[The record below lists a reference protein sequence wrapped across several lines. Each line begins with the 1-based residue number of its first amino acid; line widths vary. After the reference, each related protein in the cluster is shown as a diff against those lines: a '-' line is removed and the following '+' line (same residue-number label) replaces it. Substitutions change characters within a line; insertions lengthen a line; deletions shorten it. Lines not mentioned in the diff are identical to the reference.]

1 MTRNDN
7 PCGDLLLQIAV
18 PAIFLCI
25 IAPPASAL
33 EPDRLFEKVSP
44 SIVTVVAMRNDAG
57 NSFGFGSGVVIA
69 PETVITNCHVLQR
82 GKKIIVKT
90 KREIYPAQLVY
101 PDAPRDLCQLTVPNL
116 PSPAVESGSV
126 YSLKVGQR
134 VYAVGNPRQLELS
147 LSDGLISAL
156 RDVKDGA
163 PLIQTTTP
171 MSPGSSGGGLFDS
184 DGRLIGITTWGKRDS
199 QNLNFA
205 HPVDWIPELPERA
218 KAQIAKYRELQ
229 TASATA
235 SISRIPSAPATTEE
249 PLIPPTTAAEP
260 PAVEKS
266 LAGAEFENLF
276 RSERQLKVSNSSSS
290 LKLITFRADGIV
302 DLNFALSFH
311 SGRYSLNPSTGTLCM
326 QFFVNFGQN
335 NLHRLLS
342 PYNDCFSVLKIS
354 ARKYRFRAADKTEFI
369 GES

>member
-1 MTRNDN
+1 MTRIHR
-7 PCGDLLLQIAV
+7 PCNDLLSRIAV
-18 PAIFLCI
+18 PAICLAI
-25 IAPPASAL
+25 IAPAASAL
-33 EPDRLFEKVSP
+33 EPDKLFEKVSP

-57 NSFGFGSGVVIA
+57 NSIGFGSGVVIA
-69 PETVITNCHVLQR
+69 PQTVITNCHVLQR

-90 KREIYPAQLVY
+90 AREIYSARLVY

-116 PSPAVESGSV
+116 PSPAAESGSV
-126 YSLKVGQR
+126 YNLRVGQR
-134 VYAVGNPRQLELS
+134 VYAVGNPQQLELS

-205 HPVDWIPELPERA
+205 HPVDWIAEIPERA
-218 KAQIAKYRELQ
+218 KVQIAKYRESQ
-229 TASATA
+229 TAAAAASTSRVPSVSAA
-235 SISRIPSAPATTEE
+235 IEE
-249 PLIPPTTAAEP
+249 PRTTPTTAVES
-260 PAVEKS
+260 PATEKS
-266 LAGAEFENLF
+266 LAGAEFESLF
-276 RSERQLKVSNSSSS
+276 RSERQLRVNNGSSS
-290 LKLITFRADGIV
+290 LRLITFRTDGSV

-311 SGRYSLNPSTGTLCM
+311 SGRYSLNPSTGMLCM
-326 QFFVNFGQN
+326 QFSVNFGQN
-335 NLHRLLS
+335 SLHRLLS
-342 PYNDCFSVLKIS
+342 PYNDCFSVLQIS